1 MRLLLRIKQRLRIA
15 AEQEI
20 KNYENDGTNSANSAS
35 LCSEQVFRVCE
46 VHDGEGAIGPS
57 WTGISTARRPFDC
70 VQGRRCAPLF
80 RERVDSLREP
90 EVELGQAALAVGR
103 ENQAHFV
110 VANVDIGMVLFFFG
124 HFRDPIYK
132 IDRISKII
140 KLKRA
145 LDVLFLQLPLGY
157 FLHAPFQL
165 ARFDQVSH
173 NRTTSNTRNLFCNAK
188 SSGFFAL
195 RRRPVFRRSPRF
207 RQGYSVT

>member
-1 MRLLLRIKQRLRIA
+1 MRTTAPIPPIRLRFA
-15 AEQEI
+15 QSKFFEFVKFMMARAQ
-20 KNYENDGTNSANSAS
+20 SAQAG
-35 LCSEQVFRVCE
+35 L
-46 VHDGEGAIGPS
+46 AL
-57 WTGISTARRPFDC
+57 AREAPVRR
-70 VQGRRCAPLF
+70 VQGRQCAPLLGESVDSF
-80 RERVDSLREP
+80 REA

-145 LDVLFLQLPLGY
+145 FDVLFLQLPLGY
-157 FLHAPFQL
+157 FFHAPFQL

-188 SSGFFAL
+188 SSGFFVP